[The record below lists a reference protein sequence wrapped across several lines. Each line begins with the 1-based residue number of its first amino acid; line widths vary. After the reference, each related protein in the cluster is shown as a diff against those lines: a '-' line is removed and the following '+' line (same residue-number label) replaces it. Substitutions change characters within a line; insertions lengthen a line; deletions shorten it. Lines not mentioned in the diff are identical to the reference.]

1 MCDPADAAT
10 KARSDPS
17 WRAQRF
23 GKRCEGDDMTEELKI
38 RRKTDPLDRV
48 EKRSAVVELLASA
61 GSIEV
66 TRHEIEA
73 GRHIWLYASD
83 EWSGF
88 ELVYILQGTIALEGR
103 KGDPV
108 TLGAGDYLYHY
119 GLPEKEYFRAETR
132 IEILLI
138 SNSPSFHLMRN
149 ELEGMMSLVLSV
161 DEKDSA
167 TEGHCTRIERL
178 AILTGE
184 RLGLMGQELI
194 DLSYAAYLHDIGKV
208 KVPDEILGKGGE
220 LTNAEWSEMKRHPDY
235 GAEILKEKTFLGG
248 AAAIVRAHHERF
260 DGTGYPRGLEGEE
273 IPIGACVVAVVD
285 TYDAMTSV
293 RPYQRAQAK
302 REAIEELQQ
311 GAGTQFDPR
320 VVRAF
325 IEVIGGDGEE

>member
-1 MCDPADAAT
+1 
-10 KARSDPS
+10 
-17 WRAQRF
+17 
-23 GKRCEGDDMTEELKI
+23 MTEELKI

-103 KGDPV
+103 EDHAV
-108 TLGAGDYLYHY
+108 TLGPGDYLYHH
-119 GLPEKEYFRAETR
+119 GLPEKEFFRAETD

-138 SNSPSFHLMRN
+138 TNAPSFHLMRT
-149 ELEGMMSLVLSV
+149 ELEGMMSLVVSV
-161 DEKDSA
+161 EEKDPA
-167 TEGHCTRIERL
+167 TDGHCGRIERL
-178 AILTGE
+178 AIQTGE
-184 RLGLMGQELI
+184 RVGLAGQELI
-194 DLSYAAYLHDIGKV
+194 NLSYAAYLHDIGKTE
-208 KVPDEILGKGGE
+208 VPDAILNKEAE
-220 LTNAEWSEMKRHPDY
+220 LTAAEWEEMKRHPDY
-235 GAEILKEKTFLGG
+235 GAEILTEKDFLRG
-248 AAAIVRAHHERF
+248 AAGIVQAHHERY
-260 DGTGYPRGLEGEE
+260 DGSGYPRGIKGEE
-273 IPIGACVVAVVD
+273 IPIGARVVAVVD

-302 REAIEELQQ
+302 REAIEELKKN
-311 GAGTQFDPR
+311 AGTQFDPR

-325 IEVIGGDGEE
+325 IEVIGGDGAG